1 MGRAVDTVHVGR
13 YGPSGVRLADSLI
26 PGMCTRCSFYIGGV
40 VVAPVRY
47 EGGVPSHS
55 ITIGV
60 EPMMME
66 LVHGGFNGSNGHNPA
81 PHIVNPIQRT
91 LATPAGSYP
100 S

>member
-1 MGRAVDTVHVGR
+1 MGLAVDTVHVD
-13 YGPSGVRLADSLI
+13 VVLLLFADSLI
-26 PGMCTRCSFYIGGV
+26 PIMCTRCSFYIGGV

-55 ITIGV
+55 FTTGI
-60 EPMMME
+60 EPMMRE

-81 PHIVNPIQRT
+81 PHVVNPIQRE
-91 LATPAGSYP
+91 LATPEQSYL